1 MAHPTKK
8 ITAKVT
14 KVITL
19 EALEEISKDKKKKP
33 TKKSKFAYQD
43 SLNLNK
49 K

>member
-14 KVITL
+14 KVITS
-19 EALEEISKDKKKKP
+19 EEISKDKKKKP

-43 SLNLNK
+43 ALNLHK

>member
-14 KVITL
+14 KVIIS
-19 EALEEISKDKKKKP
+19 EEISKDKKKKP